1 MPCRD
6 RRHDVG
12 FAKSDG
18 PFENGLEFII
28 FSGMWTVEDAGPY
41 NQFKWTVEDA
51 GPYRVIFDFKQTA
64 LRTANVLKSK
74 FNKNS

>member
-41 NQFKWTVEDA
+41 NQF
-51 GPYRVIFDFKQTA
+51 IKQTA

-74 FNKNS
+74 FDS

>member
-1 MPCRD
+1 
-6 RRHDVG
+6 
-12 FAKSDG
+12 
-18 PFENGLEFII
+18 
-28 FSGMWTVEDAGPY
+28 MWTVEDAGPY

>member
-18 PFENGLEFII
+18 PFTLKLFKPHGFGP
-28 FSGMWTVEDAGPY
+28 SRTV
-41 NQFKWTVEDA
+41 QCSMIV
-51 GPYRVIFDFKQTA
+51 YRECNMIVYSFVIK
-64 LRTANVLKSK
+64 
-74 FNKNS
+74 